1 MGAQLEPARPP
12 PATAAAVP
20 TTQTSAATSTSRVST
35 PRIFVHRVGRVPPL
49 NRNRDRVT
57 LARMRPAA
65 ERRWLILAI
74 VGAAF
79 FMTILD
85 VAIVN
90 VALPSVERD
99 LKVDETTV
107 QWVLIAYAITF
118 GGFLLLGGRMADLL
132 GRKRVFLGGLVLFT
146 AASLVCGLANE
157 IGVLIGAR
165 AVQGIGAAII
175 SPAALS
181 IVTTTFEE
189 GAERNKA
196 LGIWGALG
204 GSGAA
209 AGVLFGGIIVKYL
222 GWEWIFFVNVPVGA
236 LVFGLAPPFVPES
249 RADLGHRR
257 FDLAGAVTVTG
268 GLALL
273 VYAISKA
280 PDVGWSSARTI
291 LLLLLSVA
299 ILATFV
305 LIELRSRSPLM
316 PFRIFRIRSLLA
328 ANVVGFLLGAVI
340 FANFLVL
347 TLYVQQV
354 LGWSA
359 LKTGVTFLATAGTT
373 VIWAGVAQALTTRF
387 GPRPVIVAGLLVLA
401 SSMLWYTQLSVHGH
415 FWPNLLPP
423 YLIFALGLAFSFVP
437 VTIAALAQ
445 VEAADAGL
453 ASGLINTNQ
462 QIGGAIGVAIASTI
476 FNSYVNSNL
485 KPTVS
490 SGGSVEQV
498 FTTGYQHAFWALI
511 ALALL
516 GALLAFVMLRGTK
529 ESVAAEAPQTA

>member
-1 MGAQLEPARPP
+1 M
-12 PATAAAVP
+12 
-20 TTQTSAATSTSRVST
+20 
-35 PRIFVHRVGRVPPL
+35 
-49 NRNRDRVT
+49 
-57 LARMRPAA
+57 RMNQS
-65 ERRWLILAI
+65 RRWLTLAI

-79 FMTILD
+79 FMTVLD

-90 VALPSVERD
+90 VALPSIEKD
-99 LKVDETTV
+99 LNVSETTV

-132 GRKRVFLGGLVLFT
+132 GRKRIFLVGLTLFT
-146 AASLVCGLANE
+146 LASLVCGLAGN

-181 IVTTTFEE
+181 IVTTTFRE

-209 AGVLFGGIIVKYL
+209 AGVLFGGIITKYL
-222 GWEWIFFVNVPVGA
+222 GWQWIFYVNVPVGA
-236 LVFGLAPPFVPES
+236 LVFGLALPFVPES

-257 FDLAGAVTVTG
+257 FDAAGAITVTG

-280 PDVGWSSARTI
+280 PDVGWGSARTI
-291 LLLLLSVA
+291 LLLIASVA
-299 ILATFV
+299 ILALFV
-305 LIELRSRSPLM
+305 VIERRSSAPLM

-328 ANVVGFLLGAVI
+328 ANIVGFLLGAVI

-354 LGWSA
+354 LHWSA

-401 SSMLWYTQLSVHGH
+401 ASMGWYTQIPVHGH
-415 FWPNLLPP
+415 FWPDLLPP

-445 VEAADAGL
+445 VEAHDAGL

-462 QIGGAIGVAIASTI
+462 QVGGAIGVALASTI
-476 FNSYVNSNL
+476 F
-485 KPTVS
+485 VS
-490 SGGSVEQV
+490 SAKSLLKTGHTTAEA
-498 FTTGYQHAFWALI
+498 FTSGYQDAFWALI
-511 ALALL
+511 ALAVL
-516 GALLAFVMLRGTK
+516 GAILAFVLLRGT
-529 ESVAAEAPQTA
+529 EVRAPEAQPELSG